1 MYSCK
6 ELLAGVGVILK
17 SMTIED
23 QEPEVVNELES
34 GLEVVTEL
42 VSLQEEISS
51 RPKKIVELPI
61 ETLVDLP
68 TSLLWS

>member
-1 MYSCK
+1 
-6 ELLAGVGVILK
+6 
-17 SMTIED
+17 MTIED